1 MNSFQTD
8 KKGLAFWIR
17 GLTLRYWESLG
28 KCEDFLVQW
37 EDTRKNK
44 IDEIQLALKSPHKQP
59 DRENRNSLLSRHIL
73 KPVQLL
79 SNEMG
84 SQYLD

>member
-28 KCEDFLVQW
+28 KCEDFLVRW
-37 EDTRKNK
+37 EDTRKKK
-44 IDEIQLALKSPHKQP
+44 IDEIQIALEITTQRKQK
-59 DRENRNSLLSRHIL
+59 LFVIKAHL
-73 KPVQLL
+73 KTGTITVQ
-79 SNEMG
+79 
-84 SQYLD
+84 

>member
-8 KKGLAFWIR
+8 EKGLAFWIR

-44 IDEIQLALKSPHKQP
+44 IDEIQIALEITTQTTRQRKQK
-59 DRENRNSLLSRHIL
+59 LFVIKAHL
-73 KPVQLL
+73 KTGTITVQ
-79 SNEMG
+79 
-84 SQYLD
+84 